1 MRCEILIHALNLF
14 TQLSCLWKKEK
25 LFGSQ
30 KLCRKSLWQLWSTKL
45 LVQHYESLFQRRG
58 NLSTPQ
64 ERRSF
69 PVDWKACLEWI
80 WLEKTA
86 DIWHGNQSA
95 ASGVA
100 KCRLFSRSTVNRR
113 HVKAVGWFPI
123 CSNQFPVFPCL
134 SLSWF
139 SKVRF
144 LKRPYMYLCLLRLFP
159 VSLAPV
165 KGQGVILGT
174 RTPICLIDSN

>member
-1 MRCEILIHALNLF
+1 MQKILMATLKYQTFSTALRESFSKEGESIHTSRAPILPSWL
-14 TQLSCLWKKEK
+14 
-25 LFGSQ
+25 
-30 KLCRKSLWQLWSTKL
+30 KSVSR
-45 LVQHYESLFQRRG
+45 V
-58 NLSTPQ
+58 NM
-64 ERRSF
+64 
-69 PVDWKACLEWI
+69 AC
-80 WLEKTA
+80 KTA

-95 ASGVA
+95 ASGVT

-123 CSNQFPVFPCL
+123 CSNQFPFFPCL

-165 KGQGVILGT
+165 KGQGVTLGT

>member
-1 MRCEILIHALNLF
+1 MTCEILIHAL
-14 TQLSCLWKKEK
+14 TCLPSSPVSGKEEK

-69 PVDWKACLEWI
+69 LVDWTSVSRVNMAWENSRYLAGKL
-80 WLEKTA
+80 
-86 DIWHGNQSA
+86 NQSA

-100 KCRLFSRSTVNRR
+100 KCRLFSRATANRR
-113 HVKAVGWFPI
+113 HI
-123 CSNQFPVFPCL
+123 NQFPFFPCL

-144 LKRPYMYLCLLRLFP
+144 LKRPYMYLYLLRLFP